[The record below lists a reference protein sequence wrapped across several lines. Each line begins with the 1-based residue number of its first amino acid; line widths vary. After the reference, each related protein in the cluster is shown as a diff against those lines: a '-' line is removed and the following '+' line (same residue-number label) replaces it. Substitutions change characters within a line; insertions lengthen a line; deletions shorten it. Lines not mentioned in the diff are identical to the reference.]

1 VATIAEQYEKAKRDG
16 SPDDGRHDAAAP
28 TGGPPYAHAP
38 GMCPAAVMP
47 APRSHVEDFF
57 GCRTTAQSQTGSPRE
72 EAGPAGRVST
82 PRARCQRHPLFEER
96 LPYDL
101 SDARLQLVLTM
112 LTSSLCSKANVQG
125 VGSRHGGAPIH
136 KSSMKRSMS
145 DQSLHIQGRQPVN
158 QDNVHR
164 CMRRSGSE
172 ASLSTNLKGPPSI
185 SQHSAAVTPKHVA
198 FDHLSNMRDSLFPG
212 ARTIDRDGNFVGS
225 RHRLEVGGPGP
236 APGQEDQELHVRD
249 ASKPPPRV
257 TSLSGPSNVL
267 LDLTESKA
275 MIRT

>member
-1 VATIAEQYEKAKRDG
+1 
-16 SPDDGRHDAAAP
+16 
-28 TGGPPYAHAP
+28 
-38 GMCPAAVMP
+38 MP

-145 DQSLHIQGRQPVN
+145 DQSLRIQGRQPVN
-158 QDNVHR
+158 QDQIHR
-164 CMRRSGSE
+164 SMRRSGSE
-172 ASLSTNLKGPPSI
+172 ASLSTNLKGPPRI
-185 SQHSAAVTPKHVA
+185 KTPKPRARASAATQQGAVA
-198 FDHLSNMRDSLFPG
+198 PSPAISSASRFY
-212 ARTIDRDGNFVGS
+212 ARVVRT
-225 RHRLEVGGPGP
+225 
-236 APGQEDQELHVRD
+236 QQELFCC
-249 ASKPPPRV
+249 
-257 TSLSGPSNVL
+257 
-267 LDLTESKA
+267 DLHQQQACPEEVSRNQRRHGITTQQA
-275 MIRT
+275 MRMCDGA